1 MRNTMRR
8 RLAVTIAFLACTIL
22 AFAQGDITT
31 FKTEAASA
39 FIWGEESQ
47 PEAVSSSLRDPVTG
61 NPIHTLNHAGIEVS
75 SRAGF
80 EKVGSGKPGE
90 FLSFTTTIVNN
101 TESEVAVRKGYVSVD
116 GHVALPLPVVI
127 NKKGLNKKEREQ
139 VRELAKMS
147 CFSGGFL
154 PNEGF
159 FSPSASS
166 KAFAVAPN
174 RALTVSFVT
183 KDPRY
188 YSILCSVDG
197 CYPTGTIRFSVTVNS
212 TDFVFIWHG
221 RSMVNCGE

>member
-1 MRNTMRR
+1 MRR
-8 RLAVTIAFLACTIL
+8 RLAVTLAFLACTIL
-22 AFAQGDITT
+22 TFAQNDLIT

-39 FIWGEESQ
+39 FIWGEENR
-47 PEAVSSSLRDPVTG
+47 PGAVSSSVRDPVTG
-61 NPIHTLNHAGIEVS
+61 NAIHKLNHAGIEVS

-80 EKVGSGKPGE
+80 EKIGSGKPGE

-101 TESEVAVRKGYVSVD
+101 TESEVAVRQGSVSVD
-116 GHVALPLPVVI
+116 GHVALPLPVVV
-127 NKKGLNKKEREQ
+127 NKKGLSKKEREQ
-139 VRELAKMS
+139 VWELAKMS
-147 CFSGGFL
+147 CFSGGFI

-166 KAFAVAPN
+166 KAFAVAAK

-183 KDPRY
+183 EDPRY

-197 CYPTGTIRFSVTVNS
+197 CYPKGTIRFSVTVNS
-212 TDFVFIWHG
+212 TDFVFVWHG